1 MAKQDEKVVY
11 IAWKNWLEMHCLKK
25 CKYHL
30 KMCHLSRTCSW
41 QHFKLFAALFCCYPG
56 KECLVSRCSLVP
68 FADCFVIWQLLHCVS
83 DDSVD
88 PFWPALHCF
97 MVILD
102 RLGSK
107 VWGQLIDPIEAFQ
120 TIINN
125 GSYNR
130 EIQNIRN
137 SSVRLVQLMC
147 QDFKQSV

>member
-1 MAKQDEKVVY
+1 MLNSQY
-11 IAWKNWLEMHCLKK
+11 ILV
-25 CKYHL
+25 
-30 KMCHLSRTCSW
+30 
-41 QHFKLFAALFCCYPG
+41 LF
-56 KECLVSRCSLVP
+56 SN
-68 FADCFVIWQLLHCVS
+68 CFLIWQLLHYVS
-83 DDSVD
+83 DNSVD

-125 GSYNR
+125 VSYNR

-137 SSVRLVQLMC
+137 SSMRFVQFLC
-147 QDFKQSV
+147 QDFKQSA

>member
-1 MAKQDEKVVY
+1 MLHFILDES
-11 IAWKNWLEMHCLKK
+11 M
-25 CKYHL
+25 
-30 KMCHLSRTCSW
+30 
-41 QHFKLFAALFCCYPG
+41 
-56 KECLVSRCSLVP
+56 
-68 FADCFVIWQLLHCVS
+68 
-83 DDSVD
+83 D

-125 GSYNR
+125 VSYNR

-137 SSVRLVQLMC
+137 SSIRLVKC
-147 QDFKQSV
+147 QNVKITHCTLIYQGDLFSSFSCNPSFQ

>member
-1 MAKQDEKVVY
+1 MLHSQYVLASFSD
-11 IAWKNWLEMHCLKK
+11 H
-25 CKYHL
+25 
-30 KMCHLSRTCSW
+30 
-41 QHFKLFAALFCCYPG
+41 
-56 KECLVSRCSLVP
+56 
-68 FADCFVIWQLLHCVS
+68 FVIQQLLHCIS

-107 VWGQLIDPIEAFQ
+107 VWGQRIDPIEAFQ

-125 GSYNR
+125 VSYNK

-147 QDFKQSV
+147 QYFKIISMRKSVVTDLAIGFFPFCFFFSFQ